1 MNFDL
6 YPKYPEFVHE
16 LDIDDN
22 SMNKINGLRMQS
34 FIHK

>member
-6 YPKYPEFVHE
+6 YPKYHEFVHK

-22 SMNKINGLRMQS
+22 SMKKINGLRMHS